1 MSAIAGERPG
11 TWRRFRAGGT
21 PVDPRPS
28 SCTAPTARSPA
39 SATVPAGPSRTARV
53 AGSAVTPA
61 GAPRP
66 GRSASGFRNAAA
78 CPALSAPDP
87 PMIRTDR
94 ELLADLARLN
104 SDVVPLAMQ
113 IIDDIATREEQQ
125 IFAERLIELG
135 TRLSHRARHTAIVI
149 DSDNAT
155 DGAEYARREP

>member
-1 MSAIAGERPG
+1 MESRPSRWVHDQDG
-11 TWRRFRAGGT
+11 PDVRHRGGT
-21 PVDPRPS
+21 PWYVAQIPRRWH
-28 SCTAPTARSPA
+28 SC
-39 SATVPAGPSRTARV
+39 
-53 AGSAVTPA
+53 
-61 GAPRP
+61 
-66 GRSASGFRNAAA
+66 NAAA